1 MNWLDLLASILGIT
15 CVVLAG
21 RNSKYNFWVGYL
33 YTTALFALFWQNNLV
48 ASLMLQPV
56 SLGINIMGHYRW
68 THPKDDE
75 KSSQDSKALKVTM
88 LSWPERILCIFAVFI
103 IAFAWGWLLDRLFPA
118 DPHPY
123 LDSCVTVLILMA
135 QFLSAQKKWDCWV
148 AWLIVNVTQMALHL
162 SVGNFFMPIV
172 CGLYLINGIISL
184 LNWGKLYKKNA
195 YFQILMAEN
204 DILLD
209 IRGLHASI
217 GDKEILK
224 GIDLTIRKGE
234 VHAVMGPNGAG
245 KSTLSAVL
253 VGRPDYTV
261 TEGSVT
267 FLGRDLL
274 AMSPEERSW
283 AGIFLSFQSPIE
295 IPGVSITN
303 FMKAAVNARRKA
315 QGLEDLKPA
324 EFIKMMKEK
333 MAMVQMKG
341 EFAKREVNVGF
352 SGGEKKRNEIF
363 QMAMLDPMLSILDET
378 DSGLDVDALRI
389 VAEGVNKLRTPE
401 KSAIVITH
409 YQRLL
414 EYIVPD
420 VVHVLKA
427 GRIVKTGGRELV
439 DIIDRNGYDAF

>member
-184 LNWGKLYKKNA
+184 FNWGKLYKKNA
-195 YFQILMAEN
+195 
-204 DILLD
+204 
-209 IRGLHASI
+209 
-217 GDKEILK
+217 
-224 GIDLTIRKGE
+224 
-234 VHAVMGPNGAG
+234 
-245 KSTLSAVL
+245 
-253 VGRPDYTV
+253 
-261 TEGSVT
+261 
-267 FLGRDLL
+267 
-274 AMSPEERSW
+274 
-283 AGIFLSFQSPIE
+283 
-295 IPGVSITN
+295 
-303 FMKAAVNARRKA
+303 
-315 QGLEDLKPA
+315 
-324 EFIKMMKEK
+324 
-333 MAMVQMKG
+333 
-341 EFAKREVNVGF
+341 
-352 SGGEKKRNEIF
+352 
-363 QMAMLDPMLSILDET
+363 
-378 DSGLDVDALRI
+378 
-389 VAEGVNKLRTPE
+389 
-401 KSAIVITH
+401 
-409 YQRLL
+409 
-414 EYIVPD
+414 
-420 VVHVLKA
+420 
-427 GRIVKTGGRELV
+427 
-439 DIIDRNGYDAF
+439 